1 MSTSTK
7 PYMVRAIYEWC
18 NDNSYTP
25 HLMVWVDERTSVP
38 LEFVK
43 DNEIVLNISTS
54 ACKGLNI
61 DNDWI
66 SFTAR
71 FGGLAREL
79 WIPVGNVMSIFARE
93 TGEGMG
99 FEVEPAAAG
108 LHAVQD
114 ENVQPE
120 VSDAAV
126 FEPEDEPPRPTGRPN
141 LRIVK

>member
-25 HLMVWVDERTSVP
+25 HIVVWVDEKTSVP

-43 DNEIVLNISTS
+43 NNEIVLNISAS
-54 ACKGLNI
+54 ACKGLRI

-71 FGGLAREL
+71 FGGVAREL

-93 TGEGMG
+93 SGEGMG
-99 FEVEPAAAG
+99 FEVEPAG
-108 LHAVQD
+108 ELHAVPD
-114 ENVQPE
+114 EAHSGLP
-120 VSDAAV
+120 DAAA
-126 FEPEDEPPRPTGRPN
+126 EGPDDEPPRPSGRPN

>member
-7 PYMVRAIYEWC
+7 PYMLRAIYEWC
-18 NDNSYTP
+18 NDNGYTP

-93 TGEGMG
+93 NGEGMG
-99 FEVEPAAAG
+99 FEVEPSSGG

-114 ENVQPE
+114 EDVLPE
-120 VSDAAV
+120 VSDVAV

>member
-25 HLMVWVDERTSVP
+25 HIVVWVDEKTSVP

-43 DNEIVLNISTS
+43 NNEIVLNISAS
-54 ACKGLNI
+54 ACKGLRI

-71 FGGLAREL
+71 FGGVAREL

-93 TGEGMG
+93 SGEGMG
-99 FEVEPAAAG
+99 FEVEPAG
-108 LHAVQD
+108 ELHAVPD
-114 ENVQPE
+114 EAP
-120 VSDAAV
+120 SGLPDAAAE
-126 FEPEDEPPRPTGRPN
+126 EPDDEPPRPSGRPN

>member
-7 PYMVRAIYEWC
+7 PYMIRAIYEWC

-25 HLMVWVDERTSVP
+25 HIVVWVDEKTSVP

-43 DNEIVLNISTS
+43 NNEIVLNISAS
-54 ACKGLNI
+54 ACKGLRI

-71 FGGLAREL
+71 FGGVAREL
-79 WIPVGNVMSIFARE
+79 WIPIGNVISIFARE
-93 TGEGMG
+93 SGEGMG
-99 FEVEPAAAG
+99 FEAEPAGG
-108 LHAVQD
+108 LHAVPD
-114 ENVQPE
+114 EAQTGLP
-120 VSDAAV
+120 DAAA
-126 FEPEDEPPRPTGRPN
+126 EGPDDEPPRPTGRPN